1 MFALSHKN
9 ALPFAVGLLSC
20 ASMLLTVVI
29 FAPQNQ
35 NGLASPSSIQGVRPS
50 AASLRT
56 RARAPMQLPKN
67 DNCIRNFESPVP
79 LKRREILLNT
89 VGLFALQS
97 AFPAFSV
104 DSQTAQKMRLARKAR
119 MKEKYGSGDLSDDE
133 KRLLTELNNSEA
145 KEEQQKDAAEAGS
158 EVGLNKDVASLKTN
172 KEKQRESIRARLLEK
187 GGATVT
193 AGE

>member
-1 MFALSHKN
+1 
-9 ALPFAVGLLSC
+9 
-20 ASMLLTVVI
+20 
-29 FAPQNQ
+29 
-35 NGLASPSSIQGVRPS
+35 
-50 AASLRT
+50 
-56 RARAPMQLPKN
+56 
-67 DNCIRNFESPVP
+67 
-79 LKRREILLNT
+79 
-89 VGLFALQS
+89 
-97 AFPAFSV
+97 
-104 DSQTAQKMRLARKAR
+104 MRLARKAR